1 MYTLMSGGPIGYY
14 VCMLNVCMINVCM
27 LMCTRRFESQTNN
40 IHKHLYAYF
49 MYCMCTMCINI
60 CVCIYVCVCMQKWPL
75 PH

>member
-1 MYTLMSGGPIGYY
+1 MYEGMYTLMSGVCMYTLMSGGPIGYY

-49 MYCMCTMCINI
+49 MYCMCT
-60 CVCIYVCVCMQKWPL
+60 VCIKTQ
-75 PH
+75 